1 MTPLKTSNPHFK
13 HMSPPGG
20 RLTGL
25 QCLATTS
32 MLFVPGVLPLS
43 SPGSPSASPTL
54 CGCLLG
60 SSVPPNPLNLSC
72 PEVVR
77 LVLSLRSQGLQL
89 LGRLP
94 ALCRNTSS
102 HWNAWQPFSFTSL
115 RIPVLHQALPNA
127 KLNPLSTH
135 LAPHTQCV
143 PDNCV
148 VWNHLLSPHL
158 WHHPSPNQHPFQTAS
173 FLPLCLHFPKAP
185 RMCKL
190 SKKKKKRE
198 REKIMRSSRDLSL
211 ESNRGVLA
219 PTLDTEVKDTDF

>member
-1 MTPLKTSNPHFK
+1 MYHLAANDTFKDIKPLFQTHES
-13 HMSPPGG
+13 SWRQTDRPPVFGDHVHAL
-20 RLTGL
+20 R
-25 QCLATTS
+25 S
-32 MLFVPGVLPLS
+32 W
-43 SPGSPSASPTL
+43 GSPLELSWLSF
-54 CGCLLG
+54 CLSHSLWLFLG

-185 RMCKL
+185 RKCTM
-190 SKKKKKRE
+190 SKKKKERE
-198 REKIMRSSRDLSL
+198 RK
-211 ESNRGVLA
+211 
-219 PTLDTEVKDTDF
+219 